1 MGLMGDMTTHK
12 AQSAM
17 EYLMTYGWAILVIA
31 IVLAALFTLGIFS
44 SPLGTTCKAVSSE
57 FSCGAPIF
65 TGTSGSSGS
74 YLVTLGQGSGITW
87 YLVGYAFIPTGV
99 GTPTANAIGAVS
111 DGSSTSTTGLS
122 YPTGSTGC
130 TSPID
135 WLAAGT
141 PGNTLASGGV
151 TPSLSFCVPSGTT
164 GGTIWGEFT
173 PSPTATAPSTIV
185 EVAKAT
191 MK

>member
-1 MGLMGDMTTHK
+1 MGIKSILK

-87 YLVGYAFIPTGV
+87 YLVGYAFIPTGIA
-99 GTPTANAIGAVS
+99 TPSANALG
-111 DGSSTSTTGLS
+111 GSTGQD

-135 WLAAGT
+135 WVPAGT

-151 TPSLSFCVPSGTT
+151 TPSLTFCVPSGTT

-173 PSPTATAPSTIV
+173 PSPTQSAPSTIV